1 MNEKEIL
8 KTLASASGWSNRYSI
23 HLKSHQRKN

>member
-8 KTLASASGWSNRYSI
+8 KTYPDPEKEEIKEALIRWRGCT
-23 HLKSHQRKN
+23 